1 MCVHAPRF
9 TASPINPT
17 FRPSEAQSEMNKEQE
32 LQRYLTLMREA
43 EERKDEIGIT
53 NLKREINRLLG
64 RDPDTSLK
72 DTSDKQ

>member
-1 MCVHAPRF
+1 
-9 TASPINPT
+9 
-17 FRPSEAQSEMNKEQE
+17 MNKEQE